1 MKIRYFER
9 NYQKNLLD
17 NLGNMGYDLG
27 LFQKLYL
34 LIYASRIHDIII
46 IPVSSDPFNMKAVE
60 KKEKIHKNKYLDKEM
75 SFLDNIKGPIMIFEM
90 PSEKRKCVSVFNKKR
105 YAKTIYLTHT

>member
-1 MKIRYFER
+1 
-9 NYQKNLLD
+9 
-17 NLGNMGYDLG
+17 MGYDLG

-34 LIYASRIHDIII
+34 LIYASRIHDMII

-60 KKEKIHKNKYLDKEM
+60 KKEKIHKNKYLYKEI

-90 PSEKRKCVSVFNKKR
+90 PSEKRKCVSVFNKKS
-105 YAKTIYLTHT
+105 YAKTIYLTHTNWTLN